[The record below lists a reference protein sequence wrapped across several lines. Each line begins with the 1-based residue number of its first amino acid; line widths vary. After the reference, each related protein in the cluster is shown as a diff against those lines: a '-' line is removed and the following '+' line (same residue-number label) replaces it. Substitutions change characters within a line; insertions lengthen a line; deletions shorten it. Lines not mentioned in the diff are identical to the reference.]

1 MMNAVKGL
9 PSNIKQKVVGGV
21 LFGYTKNAQMK
32 GSIPNYPK
40 DEVMVFCD
48 ETSPGVFGD
57 GVCGGKLNVN
67 AGHMVYL
74 RNGDGQK
81 AVKFLQ
87 SKIDPAL
94 RGRGG

>member
-9 PSNIKQKVVGGV
+9 PANIKSKVVGGV

-32 GSIPNYPK
+32 GAIPNYPK

-48 ETSPGVFGD
+48 ETSPGKFGD

-67 AGHMVYL
+67 AGHMVYMT
-74 RNGDGQK
+74 NGDGAK
-81 AVKFLQ
+81 AVKFLKG
-87 SKIDPAL
+87 KIDARL
-94 RGRGG
+94 RG